1 MAQNTDS
8 ISLEDD
14 DRLFVDDVSC
24 FNPSDVKLPAD
35 ETLDDEDGEEED
47 DDYGKEEDDEF
58 DLDKEFEEFDEF
70 MSSKSSMNSS
80 IYKCNVN
87 STSTLDTL

>member
-1 MAQNTDS
+1 MAQITDS

-35 ETLDDEDGEEED
+35 ETLDDEDGEEELPNLKLKD
-47 DDYGKEEDDEF
+47 AIN
-58 DLDKEFEEFDEF
+58 L
-70 MSSKSSMNSS
+70 
-80 IYKCNVN
+80 V
-87 STSTLDTL
+87 